1 MRKATLENVFD
12 TISKYSAAVNDM
24 VAKIKDSEI
33 GDDIAT
39 KIKHRDF
46 TRTAADD
53 RANVSG
59 ALILGLIIGA
69 VSALLLA
76 PKPGTETRRDLM
88 DKIKDTT
95 DEFKNKSNKNV
106 RDLVE

>member
-1 MRKATLENVFD
+1 MRKATIENVFD

-24 VAKIKDSEI
+24 VAKIQDSEI
-33 GDDIAT
+33 GEDIAT
-39 KIKHRDF
+39 KIKHRDI

-53 RANVSG
+53 RAGVSG

-69 VSALLLA
+69 VGALLLA
-76 PKPGTETRRDLM
+76 PKSGTETRRELL
-88 DKIKDTT
+88 DKFNDTT
-95 DEFKNKSNKNV
+95 DELKNKSKNV

>member
-1 MRKATLENVFD
+1 MRKATIENVFD
-12 TISKYSAAVNDM
+12 TIARYSAAVNDM
-24 VAKIKDSEI
+24 VTKIRDSEI

-53 RANVSG
+53 RSNVGG

-69 VSALLLA
+69 IGALLLA
-76 PKPGTETRRDLM
+76 PKSGNETRKDLM

-95 DEFKNKSNKNV
+95 DEIKNKNKNV
-106 RDLVE
+106 RDFVE

>member
-12 TISKYSAAVNDM
+12 TISKYSMALNDM
-24 VAKIKDSEI
+24 VHKVRDSEL
-33 GDDIAT
+33 GEDIAT

-53 RANVSG
+53 RSNVGG
-59 ALILGLIIGA
+59 ALILGLVIGA
-69 VSALLLA
+69 VGALLLA
-76 PKPGTETRRDLM
+76 PKPGTETRRELL

-95 DEFKNKSNKNV
+95 NDIKNKNKNV

>member
-1 MRKATLENVFD
+1 MRKATIENVFD

-24 VAKIKDSEI
+24 VAKIKDSDI

-53 RANVSG
+53 RSGVSG
-59 ALILGLIIGA
+59 ALILGLVIGA
-69 VSALLLA
+69 VGALLLA
-76 PKPGTETRRDLM
+76 PKAGTETRQDLM
-88 DKIKDTT
+88 NKIKDTS
-95 DEFKNKSNKNV
+95 DEIKNKSPKNV